1 MQESQII
8 KDYRTKVRSG
18 ITELENCFYIPVR
31 ITGTGTTTRY
41 EGFPTAEVKD
51 GEPFIEERLKSE
63 YFTSAALEHCARLPI
78 LLDHPKDGLLNSSN
92 LKDNAIIGQTVDS
105 WIQGDEIWGLARVY
119 DKTLLDKLGTQ
130 INSTSPGISIF
141 HSIITNEKVT
151 EGPVEINH
159 LAFVDKGHW
168 DQIEGSVGY
177 DSSKFERMDK
187 MSEKLEAPTE
197 VAPKVIPINDVESTV
212 VKARNDNDDKTEVL
226 DSTPNKLDEE
236 EKMDSEEVKKDN
248 AAEVLDNE
256 APVEVTD
263 EDIEILDEEIPELDE
278 IGPEHHEQPSD
289 TKVDDEVEVLDE
301 DEEVLDSADVEAE
314 DKEREDAL
322 EEIRNTCDSAHPS
335 LGIRMPHITK
345 RETKRSVVSKFMT
358 RNRAFVSSK
367 YQNMRIDSMNSELAD
382 EILKDMVSNIQ
393 TRSDSLQV
401 KKTSGFVPSKYGAVD
416 RNF

>member
-8 KDYRTKVRSG
+8 KDYRTKLKSG

-31 ITGTGTTTRY
+31 ITGTGKTTRF
-41 EGFPTAEVKD
+41 EGYPTDEVKD
-51 GEPFIEERLKSE
+51 GEPFVEERLKSE
-63 YFTSAALEHCARLPI
+63 YFTPAALEHCARLPI
-78 LLDHPKDGLLNSSN
+78 LLDHPKDGLLNSNN

-119 DKTLLDKLGTQ
+119 DKTLLSKLGDQ

-177 DSSKFERMDK
+177 DNSKLERMDK
-187 MSEKLEAPTE
+187 MSEKLEE
-197 VAPKVIPINDVESTV
+197 IPKVIPINDVESPV
-212 VKARNDNDDKTEVL
+212 VKARNDNEVETL
-226 DSTPNKLDEE
+226 DSTPKLDEE
-236 EKMDSEEVKKDN
+236 EKMDNEEVKKDN
-248 AAEVLDNE
+248 ATEVLDAE
-256 APVEVTD
+256 EPIEVTD
-263 EDIEILDEEIPELDE
+263 EDIEILDDEIPVLDDF
-278 IGPEHHEQPSD
+278 GPEHHEQPSE
-289 TKVDDEVEVLDE
+289 VHADDDVEILDSGE
-301 DEEVLDSADVEAE
+301 DEEVLDSEDVEEE

-335 LGIRMPHITK
+335 LGIKMPHISK
-345 RETKRSVVSKFMT
+345 RETKRSVVSKFMS

-367 YQNMRIDSMNSELAD
+367 YQNMRIDSMNSELAG
-382 EILKDMVSNIQ
+382 EILKDMISNIQ
-393 TRSDSLQV
+393 TRSDKLQV
-401 KKTSGFVPSKYGAVD
+401 KKISGFVPSKYGAVD